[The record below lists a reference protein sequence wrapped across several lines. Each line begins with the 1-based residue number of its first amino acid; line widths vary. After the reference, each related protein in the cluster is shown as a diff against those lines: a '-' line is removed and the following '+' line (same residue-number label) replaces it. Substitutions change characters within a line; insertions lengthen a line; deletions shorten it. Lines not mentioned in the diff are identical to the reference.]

1 MKQYFPQLTGFRF
14 VAAIMVYFSHIN
26 PLVGTGIYAEKYFS
40 EMQAGVGLFFV
51 LSGFLISSRYFDSIQ
66 LSKKWIWN
74 FFVNRFARIYPVY
87 FVLTTFT
94 LLYASVVNG
103 RFFDKLEYL
112 LNITFLKGYSACY
125 HSSGIMQGW
134 SLTVEE
140 TFYALSPLLLLLLKR
155 RLKISTLFLFYLLF
169 TGIVFCMIS
178 IHNSSANI
186 CLFFPFADGMIYT
199 FFGRSLDFLSGM
211 FLAMVLLGKFSLPN
225 FSNQFKLTY
234 TTLGALLIAISIGV
248 VAYLREEGNPHSGLH
263 DVRGIL
269 ANNVFLPFA
278 VMLFLYGLITEN
290 SWVKTALSWNWIEAL
305 GKSSYVFYLIHVGIF
320 RNLLKEISSFEPL
333 LLLMS
338 LALAHVIYLLIE
350 HPFNDFI
357 RRKLART

>member
-169 TGIVFCMIS
+169 TGIAFCMII
-178 IHNSSANI
+178 IHNSSANS

-211 FLAMVLLGKFSLPN
+211 FLAMVMLGKFSLPN
-225 FSNQFKLTY
+225 FSNQFKLAY